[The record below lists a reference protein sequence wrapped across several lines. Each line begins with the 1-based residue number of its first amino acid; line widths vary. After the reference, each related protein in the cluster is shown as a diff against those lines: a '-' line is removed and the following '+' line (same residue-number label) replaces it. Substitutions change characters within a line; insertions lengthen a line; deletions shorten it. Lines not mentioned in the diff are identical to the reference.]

1 MANLSNLAKTLDTE
15 GRSPSV
21 KMEVQ
26 PIDNVDRGGF
36 SKPFTLDGFNSYHF
50 ASNIL
55 VPVDAFSFVFKPP
68 MPRNNSE
75 TWNKIIRP
83 GDLLQLTINDQ
94 PLATGFCTVPEIST
108 DDDGSVIHFEGLDM
122 LGYLESSD
130 AVTPSSNI
138 IYANSAKIEE
148 VIGKLIENTRIDQL
162 GYEIQGVP
170 KDVASLFA
178 TQPGESKL
186 ASLQR
191 FLDPLNAIAWTSPSG
206 KLVVGRP
213 DFSSDSQGTLGFRVM
228 GDGVRRGN
236 VLNMRIR
243 DQSAQIPNS
252 VIVVWTGN
260 EGLASVQKQNERRNS
275 AEGPSRLYKAGH
287 TLYRCL
293 PTSVPDAN
301 DVKDGLSEL
310 NRLIAQGGDYLGALA
325 AREFA
330 RENTNE
336 LVVTCSVYGHLN
348 SLGNPFVV
356 NTCYDLVHDAAGL
369 DEKMYLFG
377 VDYEL
382 SESGGQITHLSFC
395 KLNTIVA
402 SSGAVKS
409 FYSDINLGV
418 FA

>member
-1 MANLSNLAKTLDTE
+1 MARTLSNLAKTLDTK
-15 GRSPSV
+15 GRSPPV
-21 KMEVQ
+21 KLEVT
-26 PIDNVDRGGF
+26 PLDKG
-36 SKPFTLDGFNSYHF
+36 KPFTVDFFNSYHF
-50 ASNIL
+50 SSNIL
-55 VPVDAFSFVFKPP
+55 VPVDAWSFVFRPP
-68 MPRNNSE
+68 MPKSNAD
-75 TWNKIIRP
+75 TWNKIVRP
-83 GDLLQLTINDQ
+83 GDILQLTVNDQ
-94 PLATGFCTVPEIST
+94 PVSTGFCTVPEIST
-108 DDDGSVIHFEGLDM
+108 DDDGSVLHIEGHDM
-122 LGYLESSD
+122 MGFLEGSD
-130 AVTPSSNI
+130 AVTPKSEI
-138 IYANSAKIEE
+138 IYANSAKIRE
-148 VIGKLIENTRIDQL
+148 VLGKLIENTRIEKF

-170 KDVASLFA
+170 TDVSSLFA

-186 ASLQR
+186 AALQR
-191 FLDPLNAIAWTSPSG
+191 FLEPLNAIAWTSPTG

-213 DFSSDSQGTLGFRVM
+213 DFSSDSQGSLGYRIM
-228 GDGVRRGN
+228 GSGVRLGN

-260 EGLASVQKQNERRNS
+260 EGLAAVQAQNERRNA

-287 TLYRCL
+287 TLFRCL

-310 NRLIAQGGDYLGALA
+310 NRLIAQGGDYLASLA

-336 LVVTCSVYGHLN
+336 LIVTCSVYGHLN
-348 SLGNPFVV
+348 EKGKPYVV

-369 DEKMYLFG
+369 DEKMYLYS
-377 VDYEL
+377 VDYDL
-382 SESGGQITHLSFC
+382 SEDGGQVTHLSFC
-395 KLNTIVA
+395 KLGTIVA

-409 FYSDINLGV
+409 FYGDINLGV